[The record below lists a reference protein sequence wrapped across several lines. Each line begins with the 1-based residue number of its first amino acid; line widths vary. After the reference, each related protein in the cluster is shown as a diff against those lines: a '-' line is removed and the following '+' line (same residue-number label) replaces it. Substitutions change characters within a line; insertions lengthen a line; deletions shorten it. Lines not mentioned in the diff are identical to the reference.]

1 MGTEYTWAFDRSFL
15 VFLLIAFVSMAIAE
29 KLKSMIPMP
38 LIYGVLFAIGFGTGI
53 LPKDMLLS
61 ANMIAVGTIAFNVL
75 VIHSGTMINFKMLKA
90 KKKEALICIAASL
103 ALIVIVG
110 FGLTPILGKG
120 LAFLSPGSVIGGGAS
135 CAIASR
141 WVLDKNPAISVFP
154 WLIFMFQGLFSVPVV
169 TWALKREG
177 KALSA
182 EFRARMSQ
190 GAGQENAA
198 GNIPGG
204 PGNAAGNHPGGSP
217 MNGAAGTANPGVPG
231 NGQNPAASQG
241 GKVPFC
247 ERIPAKYK
255 STAYYLGIIMIVTVI
270 NNLLHGTVLA
280 GMNINP
286 NITALLFGCILGS
299 LGFMDKAPLFKADS
313 FGLLL
318 LGLMGLMAN
327 TIANC
332 PWQGLVSFIPPLI
345 LVFVVS
351 TIVLVICGIV
361 GAKICGFRAERGI
374 ALTMNCMMG
383 FPVNDMLVNNAA
395 AVGESEAEKGYIK
408 SQIGPVLG
416 IGTMLISNA
425 VSVLIVSLMVIFV

>member
-15 VFLLIAFVSMAIAE
+15 VFLAIAFVSLTIAA

-38 LIYGVLFAIGFGTGI
+38 LIYGVIFAIGFGTGV

-75 VIHSGTMINFKMLKA
+75 VIHSGTMINLKMLRA
-90 KKKEALICIAASL
+90 KKKESLLCIIASL
-103 ALIVIVG
+103 VLVIIVG

-120 LAFLSPGSVIGGGAS
+120 LAFLAPGSVIGGGAS

-154 WLIFMFQGLFSVPVV
+154 WLVFMFQGLFSVPVV

-177 KALSA
+177 KALSQ
-182 EFRARMSQ
+182 EFRARNSQ
-190 GAGQENAA
+190 GGNQGAPEGA
-198 GNIPGG
+198 GNIPSMTG
-204 PGNAAGNHPGGSP
+204 PGC
-217 MNGAAGTANPGVPG
+217 PG
-231 NGQNPAASQG
+231 NGKSPAAGQA

-255 STAYYLGIIMIVTVI
+255 NTAYFLGIIMIVTVI
-270 NNLLHGTVLA
+270 NNLLHGTILA
-280 GMNINP
+280 GLNINP
-286 NITALLFGCILGS
+286 NITALLFGLILGS
-299 LGFMDKAPLFKADS
+299 LGFMDKAPLFKADAY
-313 FGLLL
+313 GLLL

-332 PWQGLVSFIPPLI
+332 PWQGLVAFIPPLLI
-345 LVFVVS
+345 VFVIS
-351 TIVLVICGIV
+351 TIVLVLCGIV
-361 GAKICGFRAERGI
+361 GAKVCGFRAERGI
-374 ALTMNCMMG
+374 VLTMNCMMG
-383 FPVNDMLVNNAA
+383 FPVNDMLTNNAA
-395 AVGESEAEKGYIK
+395 AAGESEAEKGYIK
-408 SQIGPVLG
+408 SQVGPLLG

-425 VSVLIVSLMVIFV
+425 VSVLIVSIMVIFV

>member
-1 MGTEYTWAFDRSFL
+1 MGAEYTWAFDRSFL
-15 VFLLIAFVSMAIAE
+15 VFLVIAFVSLTIAA
-29 KLKSMIPMP
+29 KLRSMIPMP

-53 LPKDMLLS
+53 LPTDMLLS

-75 VIHSGTMINFKMLKA
+75 VIHSGTMINFKMLKD
-90 KKKEALICIAASL
+90 KKNEAFICIAASL
-103 ALIVIVG
+103 ILVVIVG

-154 WLIFMFQGLFSVPVV
+154 WLVFMFQGLFSVPVV
-169 TWALKREG
+169 TWALKRESR
-177 KALSA
+177 ALSK
-182 EFRARMSQ
+182 EFRARD
-190 GAGQENAA
+190 A
-198 GNIPGG
+198 
-204 PGNAAGNHPGGSP
+204 
-217 MNGAAGTANPGVPG
+217 G
-231 NGQNPAASQG
+231 NGQEKPAGMPKPGAMGGNPNVQQS

-255 STAYYLGIIMIVTVI
+255 NTAYYLGIIMIVTVI
-270 NNLLHGTVLA
+270 NNLLQGTVLA

-299 LGFMDKAPLFKADS
+299 LGLMDKAPLFKADS
-313 FGLLL
+313 YGLLL

-327 TIANC
+327 TIAKC
-332 PWQGLVSFIPPLI
+332 PWQGLVAFIPPLL

-351 TIVLVICGIV
+351 TIVLVLCGVV
-361 GAKICGFRAERGI
+361 GAKICGFRPERGI

-383 FPVNDMLVNNAA
+383 FPVNDMLTNQAA
-395 AVGESEAEKGYIK
+395 AIGESEAEKGYIK

>member
-1 MGTEYTWAFDRSFL
+1 MGAEYTWAFDRSFL
-15 VFLLIAFVSMAIAE
+15 VFLVIAFVSLTIAA
-29 KLKSMIPMP
+29 KLRSMIPMP

-53 LPKDMLLS
+53 LPTDMLLS

-90 KKKEALICIAASL
+90 KKNEAFICIAASL
-103 ALIVIVG
+103 ILVVIVG

-154 WLIFMFQGLFSVPVV
+154 WLVFMFQGLFSVPVV
-169 TWALKREG
+169 TWALKRESR
-177 KALSA
+177 ALSK
-182 EFRARMSQ
+182 EFRARD
-190 GAGQENAA
+190 A
-198 GNIPGG
+198 
-204 PGNAAGNHPGGSP
+204 
-217 MNGAAGTANPGVPG
+217 G
-231 NGQNPAASQG
+231 NGQEKPAGMPKPGAMGGNPNVQQS

-255 STAYYLGIIMIVTVI
+255 NTAYYLGIIMIVTVI
-270 NNLLHGTVLA
+270 NNLLQGTVLA

-299 LGFMDKAPLFKADS
+299 LGLMDKAPLFKADS
-313 FGLLL
+313 YGLLL

-327 TIANC
+327 TIAKC
-332 PWQGLVSFIPPLI
+332 PWQGLVAFIPPLL

-351 TIVLVICGIV
+351 TIVLVLCGVV
-361 GAKICGFRAERGI
+361 GAKICGFRPERGI

-383 FPVNDMLVNNAA
+383 FPVNDMLTNQAA
-395 AVGESEAEKGYIK
+395 AIGESEAEKGYIK

>member
-190 GAGQENAA
+190 GAGQ
-198 GNIPGG
+198 
-204 PGNAAGNHPGGSP
+204 GNA
-217 MNGAAGTANPGVPG
+217 AAGTATPGVPG